1 MRRQPGCALRLTC
14 SRMHFPVSV
23 LLAARDCSVGC
34 AVLSKLV
41 AAASTRRFPTVPT
54 RRACRSKGKPCAGGG
69 LSAAAALSGRAAGL
83 QHGPSAAASRRCAA
97 TSGTTRSAG
106 SCGTAAAALAAPAWT
121 PPRQR
126 QARSARPVGLQL
138 APAAAVPGPACVMCC
153 TAVALQCEQP
163 VSCLLHSGRP
173 EGCSGPQAW
182 PRRATACAGRTARAT
197 WRAHAAR
204 RKTRTSAAC
213 LRPTPTG
220 GGMTR
225 GTWPS
230 RMCRRAL
237 GPALAESAPCALRR
251 RKCCCAAQQAC
262 RRPPGVPACTSA

>member
-1 MRRQPGCALRLTC
+1 LRRQPGCALRLTC

-126 QARSARPVGLQL
+126 QARSARLVGLQL
-138 APAAAVPGPACVMCC
+138 APAAAAPCPACVMCC
-153 TAVALQCEQP
+153 TAVAFRCEQT

-173 EGCSGPQAW
+173 TPDGPKVA
-182 PRRATACAGRTARAT
+182 
-197 WRAHAAR
+197 AAR
-204 RKTRTSAAC
+204 RRGHVAR
-213 LRPTPTG
+213 RP
-220 GGMTR
+220 
-225 GTWPS
+225 
-230 RMCRRAL
+230 AL
-237 GPALAESAPCALRR
+237 GARR
-251 RKCCCAAQQAC
+251 GRRGGRTRRGERRG
-262 RRPPGVPACTSA
+262 RRPRACAQRRLVVA